1 MTKLE
6 GQSFGTTRLIQL
18 FSSLVRHSSFA
29 ICHSCNVHQRST
41 PELTW
46 SERLYLPAI
55 AAGMAITLRHFKNML
70 FRRTKVTMEYPEE
83 KWDRSRL
90 HIFAAPLP

>member
-1 MTKLE
+1 M
-6 GQSFGTTRLIQL
+6 SI
-18 FSSLVRHSSFA
+18 
-29 ICHSCNVHQRST
+29 NVSR
-41 PELTW
+41 PKLTW

-83 KWDRSRL
+83 K
-90 HIFAAPLP
+90 